1 MTARFLTTKR
11 IQRATA
17 VPAVRT
23 MHGSQSRGTSI
34 FVTGGIGDVIALS
47 CFKTIPDDTETIYYA
62 TRKRDD
68 VQAYLES
75 FSPSETRHV
84 SLWNDWSDRWGWYSF
99 AEFQR
104 LANVAEA
111 SRLSLPD
118 VEDWSIMTV
127 FQQPLPFLGLPWSL
141 SHPLSSVYE
150 VTLPERYAVF
160 QPFSSD
166 KRDPRRDFTRE
177 ELEAAL
183 LAAETHRLPLVLINE
198 GSDPL
203 IESPWLIN
211 LQNKT
216 NLYGS
221 IDITLGAS
229 LYIGIDSAMSQI
241 ATKVLPAEKLLIKSV
256 NPHYYRS
263 LRWYCAPHTV
273 YPFVVESPIA
283 RLIQLNWS
291 TPDDTV

>member
-11 IQRATA
+11 IKGATA
-17 VPAVRT
+17 VSAVRT
-23 MHGSQSRGTSI
+23 EHGSQSRGTSI

-47 CFKTIPDDTETIYYA
+47 CFLELPSDLETIYYA

-68 VQAYLES
+68 VQAYLETIC
-75 FSPSETRHV
+75 PPNTRHV
-84 SLWNDWSDRWGWYSF
+84 SLWDDWSHRWGWYSL

-104 LANVAEA
+104 LANVDEA
-111 SRLSLPD
+111 SRLSASHT
-118 VEDWSIMTV
+118 EDWSIMTV
-127 FQQPLPFLGLPWSL
+127 FRESLPFVGLPWSL
-141 SHPLSSVYE
+141 GHPFSSVYE
-150 VTLPERYAVF
+150 VTLPNRYALF

-166 KRDPRRDFTRE
+166 KRDQRRDFTRDE
-177 ELEAAL
+177 IEDAL
-183 LAAETHRLPLVLINE
+183 LAAEQHRLPLVLINE
-198 GSDPL
+198 GCDPL

-221 IDITLGAS
+221 IDITIGAS
-229 LYIGIDSAMSQI
+229 LYIGIDSAMSQV

-263 LRWYCAPHTV
+263 LRWYAAPHTV

-283 RLIQLNWS
+283 RLNQLDWS
-291 TPDDTV
+291 TP